1 MMTIRAATAED
12 VHAIWAIRTRAILTS
27 CLSHYPKAIVT
38 AWAQAPMPDDFEDV
52 LTDLHAIIAEELDIH
67 KKTTILGFGF
77 IDIEQSR
84 FESLFVDPNA
94 ASKGIGKMI
103 AETLI
108 SNAKKADLTELHLS
122 SSLNAVD
129 FYQKMGF
136 TALEETHWQHPAG
149 FTLASVSM
157 TTQLTLTNG

>member
-1 MMTIRAATAED
+1 MNIRTATAKD
-12 VHAIWAIRTRAILTS
+12 VQRIWEIRTRAILES

-38 AWAQAPMPDDFEDV
+38 AWAHSPMPDNFDKI
-52 LTDLHAIIAEELDIH
+52 LIDLNAIIAESIDVH

-84 FESLFVDPNA
+84 FESLFVDPYA
-94 ASKGIGKMI
+94 TGKGIGKMV

-108 SNAKKADLTELHLS
+108 SSAQKADLTELHLS

-136 TALEETHWQHPAG
+136 TALEETRWQHPAG

-157 TTQLTLTNG
+157 STQLTSAS